1 MMTFTGS
8 KNLETNG
15 GGGGSIASGL
25 GGNGLP
31 FVPNVTRTSPSS
43 TTTTTRPSAGY
54 VRSLGQEETAFDERT
69 AAAKAE
75 ADAQAKAAQIRAN
88 VAGGY
93 GPMAG
98 VPVDSGPPQTV
109 NIGGAPVPIPED
121 QPDIFETKRAVG
133 QAARDA
139 AYNQELQRQQAA
151 YEQRI
156 RAAHADYDQRY
167 QAAVEAS
174 KQTGYWDNKTAE
186 QKATARMGIWLSAIG
201 AGLSGGDNK
210 ALAFINDQIKQ
221 DTALK
226 AARAERM
233 MKLAEL
239 SKGTLAD
246 AYRERAE
253 QLSNTTLNHAALAKS
268 IADQAESYVATMIPA
283 QQQAE
288 ARQKVAQLEADAASK
303 LAEGHKELNTKIASE
318 SGKTVT
324 QEGLGGTGGKGPPTT
339 NEIVDYTTVQ
349 SLEKKAQ
356 RLDKLSEDPKNVP
369 TPTQIDEFTNN
380 TNAIVGRQIKE
391 AKGNAEVLLGRLGRA
406 FDALPTS
413 AYPKDMSAE
422 QREWM
427 RLHQEQTHYFGVKKF
442 GQSAMS
448 NPESYHEFITPVIYN
463 RNDTQEEGIAKSRE
477 TTQQIHDTWA
487 NLEASKAGRGE
498 AMIDNQRAKAGLPAR
513 GTAPAARP
521 LVQAPSESLAQ
532 LSARG
537 RAAKQAG
544 NMAEAKRIHDQITAQ
559 LTPKVAQ

>member
-156 RAAHADYDQRY
+156 RVAHADYDQRY

-324 QEGLGGTGGKGPPTT
+324 QEGLGGG
-339 NEIVDYTTVQ
+339 
-349 SLEKKAQ
+349 Q
-356 RLDKLSEDPKNVP
+356 RARSASDIQKFALYKHLGDVSDHVLDLIKDPENVP
-369 TPTQIDEFTNN
+369 SPDQMDRFANN
-380 TNAIVGRQIKE
+380 TASIVSQAKSEEE
-391 AKGNAEVLLGRLGRA
+391 AGGQAHLIWNRA
-406 FDALPTS
+406 LRAMEALPSDQFAGMTQ
-413 AYPKDMSAE
+413 K
-422 QREWM
+422 QREVAAGHIM
-427 RLHQEQTHYFGVKKF
+427 QTHAYGEDLY
-442 GQSAMS
+442 GQSAMG
-448 NPESYHEFITPVIYN
+448 NPHGHQTFMGPLQYGRGVPL
-463 RNDTQEEGIAKSRE
+463 DEGIRRITDTAKYFQDLRATEQTLSG
-477 TTQQIHDTWA
+477 
-487 NLEASKAGRGE
+487 AGE
-498 AMIDNQRAKAGLPAR
+498 KEQRRAAYLPPAAKPLSQAPATMDEAKAHAQAR
-513 GTAPAARP
+513 LKANPNDA
-521 LVQAPSESLAQ
+521 
-532 LSARG
+532 
-537 RAAKQAG
+537 RAAKFL
-544 NMAEAKRIHDQITAQ
+544 KDH
-559 LTPKVAQ
+559 P